1 MLRLAAVHARKL
13 PDQALPRDAA
23 QAARPLTLALTAM
36 AIAVPKRFS
45 RDWWLAILV
54 VTVGISAVTFLLLG
68 GRDLHPTE
76 LVLYCLGM
84 SLLGDVVTALSM
96 EAIAP
101 TRVTIGP
108 GDRQLRD
115 DLPTE
120 LALVVS
126 EFDGAGVGRVR
137 IRGEIWQARGSSV
150 GFRPMMGSRVRVIN
164 RDGLTLIVSA
174 DVSSKR

>member
-1 MLRLAAVHARKL
+1 MPV
-13 PDQALPRDAA
+13 AL
-23 QAARPLTLALTAM
+23 
-36 AIAVPKRFS
+36 PKRFS

-54 VTVGISAVTFLLLG
+54 VTVGVGAAAFLLL
-68 GRDLHPTE
+68 RDRGLHPGE
-76 LVLYCLGM
+76 LILYCLGIAF
-84 SLLGDVVTALSM
+84 LGDVVTALSM
-96 EAIAP
+96 EAVVP

-108 GDRQLRD
+108 GDRQFRD

-126 EFDGAGVGRVR
+126 EFDGAGVGQVR
-137 IRGEIWQARGSSV
+137 IRGETWQARGHRA

-174 DVSSKR
+174 DAS

>member
-1 MLRLAAVHARKL
+1 MPV
-13 PDQALPRDAA
+13 
-23 QAARPLTLALTAM
+23 
-36 AIAVPKRFS
+36 AVPKRFS